1 MMSAA
6 RNPCFLIH
14 TLNDDA
20 YTDAMELNDDN
31 ECMPAFL
38 EIHVLRDHPFRI
50 SEFSIENINIYKK
63 SHRFS
68 IEDKQPKKYHIY
80 FSICQSVYTLVN
92 NIYILDL

>member
-14 TLNDDA
+14 DDA

-38 EIHVLRDHPFRI
+38 EIHVL
-50 SEFSIENINIYKK
+50 
-63 SHRFS
+63 
-68 IEDKQPKKYHIY
+68 KYSTY
-80 FSICQSVYTLVN
+80 LGTL
-92 NIYILDL
+92 IHG

>member
-14 TLNDDA
+14 TLDDDA

-38 EIHVLRDHPFRI
+38 EIHVLYIH
-50 SEFSIENINIYKK
+50 
-63 SHRFS
+63 
-68 IEDKQPKKYHIY
+68 
-80 FSICQSVYTLVN
+80 TLVH
-92 NIYILDL
+92 